1 MNDNDNILSF
11 PTDKRKEE
19 VRKDRI
25 DQQGF
30 TVPAFNQLYNYDTI
44 TFNFD
49 SIPSEPI
56 YVPMNHIKIDYSP
69 VLNQPTKLERMM
81 DRCNDLQKRIVYHV
95 AKDND
100 QLLKMIDDKIQEA
113 LDLANLNK
121 NI

>member
-11 PTDKRKEE
+11 PTEKRKEE
-19 VRKDRI
+19 VRKDRV

-30 TVPAFNQLYNYDTI
+30 TVPAFNQFYNFDTI

-49 SIPSEPI
+49 NIPNEPV
-56 YVPMNHIKIDYSP
+56 YVPMNHLKVDYSP
-69 VLNQPTKLERMM
+69 VLNQPTKLERLM

-100 QLLKMIDDKIQEA
+100 VLLSMIEDKINEA